1 MKCLVLSL
9 IVCKVVLT
17 DVMAQPYID
26 GGKTRLRFAQ
36 LNLGID
42 QRYFSGANTETS
54 FINPNGAIEN
64 TKLGDLYETRFIIG
78 GTHFWGHTDFFIA
91 IPIFNT
97 KNSGFKT
104 SVETGLKIFP
114 WKIKNK
120 TTRPYIGASWVPCSF
135 QQGEGTLLSRSKYP
149 ITIGLVYNYKNHL
162 VELGLGYFP
171 NNTFNYYITKN
182 NQQAVKTHP
191 YWLSFSYKF
200 MIETTLSAEKDWQS
214 GRTKKLTDTLAA
226 LKKLNGFTLAIGPSS
241 SFYTKSSS
249 YNAAVAPFADNHK
262 FADVFTEFGIGY
274 YWHQPDVQFNIAYRK
289 VKSELSAFDFS
300 QQLNRKA
307 LTFEV
312 YKFLFDYH
320 GFAPFVGASAS
331 YEWLQVKESFN
342 KVAYTVSNK
351 ALHPGFTFG
360 WDIRPNRIQAFYLRT
375 NLRYI
380 PNLNVKMAHNKNMA
394 FDQIEFNFIQL
405 VVLPGRLFKI

>member
-1 MKCLVLSL
+1 MKRFFIFALLLDAIIWQV
-9 IVCKVVLT
+9 K
-17 DVMAQPYID
+17 AQPYIE
-26 GGKTRLRFAQ
+26 GGKTRHRFAQ
-36 LNLGID
+36 LNVGID
-42 QRYFSGANTETS
+42 QRYFNAKTTQTTLLNSSGW
-54 FINPNGAIEN
+54 IEN
-64 TKLGDLYETRFIIG
+64 TKLEDLHETRIIIG
-78 GTHFWGHTDFFIA
+78 GTHFWGHSDFFIA
-91 IPIFNT
+91 IPILSSNR
-97 KNSGFKT
+97 NGFKT
-104 SVETGLKIFP
+104 SVETGVKIFP

-120 TTRPYIGASWVPCSF
+120 TIRPYLGVSWMPSSFEYGEGVLLGRSKCPITGGLVFNYKQHLFEIGA
-135 QQGEGTLLSRSKYP
+135 
-149 ITIGLVYNYKNHL
+149 
-162 VELGLGYFP
+162 GYIP
-171 NNTFNYYITKN
+171 HHTFNYYISKT
-182 NQQAVKTHP
+182 NQCKIITYP

-214 GRTKKLTDTLAA
+214 GRTKKLTDTLAV

-241 SFYTKSSS
+241 SFYTKASS

-262 FADVFTEFGIGY
+262 FADVFPEFGIGY
-274 YWHQPDVQFNIAYRK
+274 YWHQPDLQFNIAYRE

-307 LTFEV
+307 LTFEA

-320 GFAPFVGASAS
+320 GFAPFLGASAS

-360 WDIRPNRIQAFYLRT
+360 WDIRPNRIQAIYLRT